1 MASAAA
7 GHILG
12 QALVPNEAATRLLQW
27 LGEKFGNNTTF
38 RAVVVGRIVGQN
50 NFSALGKPWEAAKEQ
65 ISQAQRFENSLFM
78 VEEQNLFVDE
88 VRETDRWIS
97 VFKTISWD
105 GQDSSFTMLEGW
117 VRSGLGEMRQ
127 LVQKE
132 DGPLGWAS
140 RPDVFAICARV
151 VHAAAAL
158 KQGYA
163 SENLI
168 DDAKGLH
175 EMLIL
180 KEHHTSL
187 LLVGPL
193 LESNQV

>member
-1 MASAAA
+1 MASTAA

-12 QALVPNEAATRLLQW
+12 QALVPNEATTRLLQW
-27 LGEKFGNNTTF
+27 LGEKFGNNATF

-50 NFSALGKPWEAAKEQ
+50 SFSALSKPWEAAKEQ
-65 ISQAQRFENSLFM
+65 ISRAQQFDSSLFM

-88 VRETDRWIS
+88 VRETYRWIS
-97 VFKTISWD
+97 VFNMISWD
-105 GQDSSFTMLEGW
+105 GQDSSLTMLDSW

-127 LVQKE
+127 LIQKE

-163 SENLI
+163 SENLSNDI
-168 DDAKGLH
+168 KGLH
-175 EMLIL
+175 EIL
-180 KEHHTSL
+180 SSKEHHTSL

-193 LESNQV
+193 LESN